1 MAWRPRTPPRIPLY
15 TSFCRHSVSRKPQ
28 PVLTPFQSERR
39 IKLAEALMPE
49 ASKLFAKRGSIASEI
64 TGWDEVKAQ
73 LDASYA
79 QYAEQCAINDSLAPD
94 VLLKT
99 INTKLNNLIE
109 VWNNLVDVQRNAVE
123 EALKSKIL
131 EEAVKEVVSQK
142 EAMKTENV
150 TVAEVK
156 EVEQEDEGIDVS
168 GVETGPLIKETANI
182 ALAPPPMVG
191 APPMEG
197 ACGISQPQDDAAL
210 SGENVKTSET
220 DRERE
225 SSSKE

>member
-1 MAWRPRTPPRIPLY
+1 
-15 TSFCRHSVSRKPQ
+15 
-28 PVLTPFQSERR
+28 
-39 IKLAEALMPE
+39 MPE
-49 ASKLFAKRGSIASEI
+49 ASKLFAKKGSIASEI

-99 INTKLNNLIE
+99 INGKLNNLIE

-142 EAMKTENV
+142 EGMKAESV
-150 TVAEVK
+150 IVAEVK
-156 EVEQEDEGIDVS
+156 EMQQEDEGIDVS
-168 GVETGPLIKETANI
+168 DVQTGPAIKDTASI

-197 ACGISQPQDDAAL
+197 ACGISQPQDDATL
-210 SGENVKTSET
+210 SGENAKTSET
-220 DRERE
+220 ERERE